1 MNLDDVILLRI
12 FSYLPARDLASCSH
26 VCKNWH
32 RLVREELE
40 NNRARKRIETVL
52 FESSNWDHSS
62 SITKIDRAEFI
73 RDWSLEASN
82 IKTIPDFGIFTMN
95 LLFNQ
100 CFIVEENAVENS
112 GELEEN
118 AAKNSGELEENRRSK
133 RRKHSNTT
141 VKLLLEKLPT
151 IVNILRRRS
160 FNQVFIFGYGFIG
173 TNFARTRTVEIEN
186 DSIDPS
192 FSGILFPKSDL
203 YRFEVRTL
211 SPDDLKSVCDL
222 RKLFELP
229 EQTDESE
236 RLLWLILLTRSNR
249 SLKLFS
255 DKINPI
261 QKEMDFACS
270 GGLPDLVC
278 QNPENGIG

>member
-1 MNLDDVILLRI
+1 MNLDDVILLKI

-32 RLVREELE
+32 RLVREDLK

-52 FESSNWDHSS
+52 FESSKWDHNS
-62 SITKIDRAEFI
+62 SITKIDKADFI

-95 LLFNQ
+95 LPFNQ
-100 CFIVEENAVENS
+100 CYIVEQNAVENS
-112 GELEEN
+112 E
-118 AAKNSGELEENRRSK
+118 ELEENRRSK

-141 VKLLLEKLPT
+141 AELFLKKLPT
-151 IVNILRRRS
+151 ILNILRRRS
-160 FNQVFIFGYGFIG
+160 FNQVFISGYGFIG
-173 TNFARTRTVEIEN
+173 TNLARTRTVEIEN

-203 YRFEVRTL
+203 YRFEVRYL
-211 SPDDLKSVCDL
+211 SPDDLNNLKSACDM
-222 RKLFELP
+222 RKLLELT
-229 EQTDESE
+229 EETDESE
-236 RLLWLILLTRSNR
+236 RLIWLILLTRSNR
-249 SLKLFS
+249 SLKLFT

-261 QKEMDFACS
+261 QKEMNFACS

-278 QNPENGIG
+278 QNLENGIG

>member
-12 FSYLPARDLASCSH
+12 FSYLPAKDLASCSH

-32 RLVREELE
+32 RLVREDLK

-52 FESSNWDHSS
+52 FESTNWDHNSS
-62 SITKIDRAEFI
+62 VTKIDRAEFI

-95 LLFNQ
+95 LPFNQ
-100 CFIVEENAVENS
+100 CYIVEENAAE
-112 GELEEN
+112 
-118 AAKNSGELEENRRSK
+118 NSGELEENRRPK

-141 VKLLLEKLPT
+141 AESLLKKLPA
-151 IVNILRRRS
+151 ILNILRRRS

-173 TNFARTRTVEIEN
+173 TNFARTRTIEIEN
-186 DSIDPS
+186 DSKDPA
-192 FSGILFPKSDL
+192 FSGILFPKSDF

-211 SPDDLKSVCDL
+211 SPDDLKSVCDM
-222 RKLFELP
+222 RKLFELT

-255 DKINPI
+255 DKISPI
-261 QKEMDFACS
+261 QKKMDFACS

-278 QNPENGIG
+278 QNLENGIG